1 MKKMITVL
9 LAAILCLGLAA
20 CASDTPDDTA
30 APDSVLSG
38 PVISAEPTT
47 VSQPLPAEEPE
58 PEPVWIH
65 ESGVTVSLLQSVYP
79 EGIQKLTLVLDNTS
93 GQELSYSPS
102 FSCEKYVDG
111 AWKAV
116 DWGDGPVYDMMLRT
130 VQPHFAGELVFDL
143 TFLAEPLD
151 EGLYRVTGSPMWLG
165 QGDQLPA
172 WQVTLRIAPDA
183 QPKPDYAL
191 YISAQ
196 PIPTVNGCLVTD
208 RLPVLFINTT
218 GEGGLVL
225 DIPHLEKLSE
235 IGEWEEVPYKDRV
248 GFCGTPDPLPAEGQ
262 SWSEDI
268 SYLWGTLEDGQYRL
282 SYAVGPTA
290 DTEQTAYGEF
300 TIYTPEDNHGL
311 PLFTGIEV
319 FQNEEDAPGVPL
331 SEEDSATLL
340 SILQSGNWQ
349 EGTADCINDYRFTV
363 SGSTIYYHSDC
374 GTFNDNEENRSFT
387 VSEED
392 RAVILPLLP

>member
-30 APDSVLSG
+30 APNSVLSG
-38 PVISAEPTT
+38 PGISAEPTT
-47 VSQPLPAEEPE
+47 VSRPLPVEE
-58 PEPVWIH
+58 PEPVWIN
-65 ESGVTVSLLQSVYP
+65 ESGVTASLLQSVYP

-93 GQELSYSPS
+93 GQELSYGPG

-111 AWKAV
+111 AWNAV
-116 DWGDGPVYDMMLRT
+116 DWGDGPVYDLMLRT
-130 VQPHFAGELVFDL
+130 VQPHSAGEQVLDL

-172 WQVTLRIAPDA
+172 WQVTLRVSPDA
-183 QPKPDYAL
+183 QPEPDYAL

-218 GEGGLVL
+218 GKDGQVV
-225 DIPHLEKLSE
+225 DIPHLEKLDE
-235 IGEWEEVPYKDRV
+235 TGEWMEVSYKDRI
-248 GFCGTPDPLPAEGQ
+248 GFCGTPSRLPADGRP
-262 SWSEDI
+262 WSEDI
-268 SYLWGTLEDGQYRL
+268 SYLWGALEDGQYRL
-282 SYAVGPTA
+282 SYNTDPDGSTGQSISG
-290 DTEQTAYGEF
+290 TF
-300 TIYTPEDNHGL
+300 TLYTPEDNHGL
-311 PLFTGIEV
+311 PLFTGVEV
-319 FQNEEDAPGVPL
+319 FRNEEDAPGVPL
-331 SEEDSATLL
+331 SEEDSSTILT
-340 SILQSGNWQ
+340 ILQNGDWQ

-374 GTFNDNEENRSFT
+374 GTFNDSEANRSFT

-392 RAVILPLLP
+392 RAVILSLLP

>member
-1 MKKMITVL
+1 MKKMITAL

-20 CASDTPDDTA
+20 CAGDTPDDTA

-47 VSQPLPAEEPE
+47 VSQPLPTEE
-58 PEPVWIH
+58 PEPVWIN
-65 ESGVTVSLLQSVYP
+65 ESGITASLLQSVYP

-111 AWKAV
+111 TWKAM

-130 VQPHFAGELVFDL
+130 VQPHSAGEMVLDL

-151 EGLYRVTGSPMWLG
+151 EGFYRFTGSPMWLG
-165 QGDQLPA
+165 QDDQLPA
-172 WQVTLRIAPDA
+172 WQVILRIAPDA
-183 QPKPDYAL
+183 QPEPDYAL

-196 PIPTVNGCLVTD
+196 PIPTVDGCLVTD

-218 GEGGLVL
+218 GKDGQVV
-225 DIPHLEKLSE
+225 DIPHLEKLDE
-235 IGEWEEVPYKDRV
+235 TGEWMEVSYKDRI
-248 GFCGTPDPLPAEGQ
+248 GFCGTPSRLPADGRP
-262 SWSEDI
+262 WSEDI
-268 SYLWGTLEDGQYRL
+268 SYLWGALEDGQYRL
-282 SYAVGPTA
+282 SYNTDSDASTGQSISGT
-290 DTEQTAYGEF
+290 F
-300 TIYTPEDNHGL
+300 TLYTPEDNHGL
-311 PLFTGIEV
+311 PLFTSVEV
-319 FQNEEDAPGVPL
+319 FRNEEDATGVLL
-331 SEEDSATLL
+331 SEEDSSTILT
-340 SILQSGNWQ
+340 ILQNGDWQ

-374 GTFNDNEENRSFT
+374 GTFNDSEANRSFT

-392 RAVILPLLP
+392 RAVILSLLP